1 MRFEDI
7 TATRPTEE
15 AIRRDFGQIVSSIEA
30 SSSGDEVATAIEEWE
45 GIRREFETYS
55 SLAHLRFAQDVRNK
69 EYKADKQELDK
80 LNPVVKEYEVA
91 TKKALLAS
99 PHRAAIEAKIG
110 STAFALWECD
120 VTTFTPAIAD
130 DLIKEAALT
139 DEFMEL
145 QAGAKIPFQG
155 GEYNLSGIIPF
166 TEDADRDVRK
176 AANEALWG
184 WFESNRAEHDRIYDD
199 MVKLRHGM
207 AVKLGFENYIELGYQ
222 RMSRVDYNAADVDRF
237 RAEVRD
243 VLVPLCAKIRESQ
256 AETLGL
262 DAVAYW
268 DEKIFDPTGNPT
280 PNGDE
285 AWMTERAREM
295 FANLHPELNS
305 FFNMMA
311 DGGFLDLPTRE
322 GKTGGGFCTS
332 FPSVG
337 VPYIFANF
345 NGTKG
350 DVEVFTHEMGHA
362 FQCWMSRH
370 QELSEYLWPT
380 IEACEIHSMSLEFL
394 TYPQMEL
401 FFGDDADRFRKIH
414 LMGSLLFIP
423 YGVAVD
429 HFQHL
434 VYAEPEAT
442 PERRF
447 EMWQEM
453 ERMYLPWRQYG
464 DLPHASDGGFWQR
477 QKHIYFA
484 PFYYIDY
491 TLAQT
496 CALQFWVRGEE
507 DFDAAMTD
515 YVELCK
521 RGGEA
526 PFQALARSA
535 KLRSPFD
542 PGCLEAV
549 AEKAAKAFQ

>member
-1 MRFEDI
+1 MRFEEI
-7 TATRPTEE
+7 RANRPTEE
-15 AIRRDFGQIVSSIEA
+15 AIRHDFGAVVRGIESA
-30 SSSGDEVATAIEEWE
+30 GSATEVNSAIDLWE
-45 GIRREFETYS
+45 GVRREFETYA
-55 SLAHLRFAQDVRNK
+55 SLTHLHFAQDVRNA
-69 EYKADKQELDK
+69 EYKADKQALDC
-80 LNPVVKEYEVA
+80 LGPVVKEYEVA
-91 TKKALLAS
+91 AKKALLTS
-99 PHRAAIEAKIG
+99 PFRAELEESIG
-110 STAFALWECD
+110 ATAFALWECD
-120 VTTFTPAIAD
+120 VTTFTPAISGH
-130 DLIKEAALT
+130 LIREAALT

-145 QAGAKIPFQG
+145 QAGAKIPFDG

-166 TEDADRDVRK
+166 TEDGDRGVRE
-176 AANEALWG
+176 AANHALWG
-184 WFESNRAEHDRIYDD
+184 WFDANRAEHDRIFDD
-199 MVKLRHGM
+199 MVKLRHDM
-207 AVKLGFENYIELGYQ
+207 ATTLGFESYVELGYQ
-222 RMSRVDYNAADVDRF
+222 RMTRVDYDAADVDRF

-243 VLVPLCAKIRESQ
+243 VLVPLCERIRNEQ
-256 AETLGL
+256 AQTLGI
-262 DAVAYW
+262 DAVRVW
-268 DEKIFDPTGNPT
+268 DEKIFDPGGNPV
-280 PNGDE
+280 PLGDE

-295 FANLHPELNS
+295 FSNLHPELDA
-305 FFNMMA
+305 FFKLMA

-332 FPSVG
+332 FPSYG

-370 QELSEYLWPT
+370 QRLSEYLWPT

-394 TYPQMEL
+394 TYPQMDL
-401 FFGDDADRFRKIH
+401 FFGEDAERFRRIH

-434 VYAEPEAT
+434 IYAEPDAT
-442 PERRF
+442 PQRRF

-453 ERMYLPWRQYG
+453 ERTYLPWRRYD
-464 DLPHASDGGFWQR
+464 DLPHASEGGFWQR

-496 CALQFWVRGEE
+496 CALQFWVRGGE
-507 DFDAAMTD
+507 DFDRAMTD
-515 YVELCK
+515 YVDLCR

-526 PFQALARSA
+526 PFQELARSA
-535 KLRSPFD
+535 KIRSPFD
-542 PGCLEAV
+542 PGCLRAV
-549 AEKAAKAFQ
+549 VEKASASFA

>member
-1 MRFEDI
+1 
-7 TATRPTEE
+7 
-15 AIRRDFGQIVSSIEA
+15 
-30 SSSGDEVATAIEEWE
+30 
-45 GIRREFETYS
+45 
-55 SLAHLRFAQDVRNK
+55 
-69 EYKADKQELDK
+69 
-80 LNPVVKEYEVA
+80 
-91 TKKALLAS
+91 
-99 PHRAAIEAKIG
+99 
-110 STAFALWECD
+110 
-120 VTTFTPAIAD
+120 
-130 DLIKEAALT
+130 
-139 DEFMEL
+139 
-145 QAGAKIPFQG
+145 
-155 GEYNLSGIIPF
+155 
-166 TEDADRDVRK
+166 
-176 AANEALWG
+176 
-184 WFESNRAEHDRIYDD
+184 
-199 MVKLRHGM
+199 
-207 AVKLGFENYIELGYQ
+207 
-222 RMSRVDYNAADVDRF
+222 
-237 RAEVRD
+237 
-243 VLVPLCAKIRESQ
+243 VPLCSKIRETQ

-262 DAVAYW
+262 DAIEYW
-268 DEKIFDPTGNPT
+268 DEKIFDPSGNPK

-285 AWMTERAREM
+285 AWMTEQAREM
-295 FANLHPELNS
+295 FANLHPELDS
-305 FFNMMA
+305 FFKMMA

-434 VYAEPEAT
+434 IYAEPEAT

-464 DLPHASDGGFWQR
+464 DLPHVSEGGFWQR

-507 DFDAAMTD
+507 DFDSAMTD
-515 YVELCK
+515 YVALCR
-521 RGGEA
+521 RGGEV
-526 PFQALARSA
+526 PFQELARSA

-549 AEKAAKAFQ
+549 VEKAAKAFR

>member
-1 MRFEDI
+1 MRFEEI
-7 TATRPTEE
+7 SATRPSE
-15 AIRRDFGQIVSSIEA
+15 
-30 SSSGDEVATAIEEWE
+30 E
-45 GIRREFETYS
+45 GIRSTFGDIVARLESAGSVTELNETLDSWETARREFETYS
-55 SLAHLRFAQDVRNK
+55 SLVHLRFAQDVRNAD
-69 EYKADKQELDK
+69 YKTDKQALDK
-80 LNPVVKEYEVA
+80 LEPIRKEFEVA
-91 TKKALLAS
+91 AMNALLGS
-99 PHRAAIEAKIG
+99 PYRAELESEIG
-110 STAFALWECD
+110 QTAFALWECE
-120 VTTFTPAIAD
+120 VTTFTPAISD
-130 DLIKEAALT
+130 HLVREAALV

-145 QAGAKIPFQG
+145 QAGAQIPFAG
-155 GEYNLSGIIPF
+155 GVHNLSGIIPF
-166 TEDADRDVRK
+166 TEDADRQTREDASR
-176 AANEALWG
+176 ALWS
-184 WFESNRAEHDRIYDD
+184 WFADNREEHDRIFDEL
-199 MVKLRHGM
+199 VKLRHDM
-207 AVKLGFENYIELGYQ
+207 AVTLGFESYTELGYK
-222 RMSRVDYNAADVDRF
+222 RMTRIDYGAADVDRF

-243 VLVPLCAKIRESQ
+243 VLVPLCAKIREEQ
-256 AETLGL
+256 ATTLGIE
-262 DAVAYW
+262 AVRWW
-268 DEKIFDPTGNPT
+268 DEKIFDPAGNPA
-280 PNGDE
+280 PDGDE
-285 AWMTERAREM
+285 AWMTAQAREM
-295 FANLHPELNS
+295 FANLHPELDA
-305 FFNMMA
+305 FFTLMA

-332 FPSVG
+332 FPNVG
-337 VPYIFANF
+337 VPFIFANF

-370 QELSEYLWPT
+370 QRLSEYLWPT

-401 FFGDDADRFRKIH
+401 FFGDDAERFRKIH
-414 LMGSLLFIP
+414 LMGALLFIP

-434 VYAEPEAT
+434 VYAQPNAT
-442 PERRF
+442 PQRRR

-453 ERMYLPWRQYG
+453 ERLYLPWRRYD
-464 DLPHASDGGFWQR
+464 DLPHVADGGFWQR

-496 CALQFWVRGEE
+496 CALQFWVRAGE
-507 DFDAAMTD
+507 DFDAAMAD
-515 YVELCK
+515 YIALCR

-549 AEKAAKAFQ
+549 AAKASASFG